1 MMSSWFTPLASMPFI
16 PIFISPVVTARLI
29 LSLSLIE
36 GEPVERVALGVF
48 INPAPFIE
56 TPFGFARIKF
66 A

>member
-29 LSLSLIE
+29 LSLIE